1 MKAKESL
8 RMSQAAERQEAVRQ
22 DKDQSWLQE
31 QLRIGMGGGRFPA
44 DSWLRQ
50 DALAELYGVSRF
62 VVRGALERLS
72 ESGAIEHVPHRGYR
86 VRRWS
91 HQERLEL
98 TEARLVVELAMAPLM
113 MARRTEPL
121 MAPVRKACVQFEHAA
136 GEGDGEAMFLSNHAF
151 HRALAVLA
159 GNRQLADQM
168 NWLREQG
175 MRGAGP
181 GWPKAGGVERS
192 IREHY
197 AMVEALDAGDIVGL
211 QGVVQRHLTAWQERV
226 TR

>member
-1 MKAKESL
+1 MD
-8 RMSQAAERQEAVRQ
+8 QAAERQETARQ
-22 DKDQSWLQE
+22 EKDQGWLQE

-72 ESGAIEHVPHRGYR
+72 EVGAIEHVPHRGYR

-113 MARRTEPL
+113 LARRTEPL
-121 MAPVRKACVQFEHAA
+121 MKPVRQACAQFEQAA
-136 GEGDGEAMFLSNHAF
+136 SECDGEAMFLSNHAF
-151 HRALAVLA
+151 HRALAALA
-159 GNRQLADQM
+159 CNRQLADQV

-197 AMVEALDAGDIVGL
+197 ALIEALDAGDVLGL
-211 QGVVQRHLTAWQERV
+211 QGVLQRHLTAWKERV
-226 TR
+226 AR